1 MEFHSKIQG
10 PELCYRD
17 KPALV
22 ATQRPATNPLLEC
35 GPEAWHF
42 ARPGLGTRDYRFVG
56 NVHEDDPRCSRV
68 DDTTVHADIATR
80 AVGSVC
86 HGLDSFRRM
95 NTAHWRA
102 GSRGVGDALVV
113 ARAYAATVLED
124 VASVAVDVT
133 ECDLRGEIRGL
144 LKPVRQAIDD
154 FVKEIV
160 KFLAAF
166 KLPIDAALAASVG
179 PRKKINFKSNEPT
192 FSCEDD
198 SFRWDDF
205 KRIGHLF
212 ARGAPAPAPQED
224 PTVVVPPSQET
235 TTESKEKEKI
245 DDTAITRER
254 ADGEDDGDL
263 ERERTAKTISDLLRA
278 LLELRAKVDQTKA
291 RTMAEIISSATTRKT
306 S

>member
-10 PELCYRD
+10 PELYRD
-17 KPALV
+17 KPILSTHRRA
-22 ATQRPATNPLLEC
+22 PNPLLEC

-56 NVHEDDPRCSRV
+56 DVHLDDPRCSRV

-95 NTAHWRA
+95 NTARWRT
-102 GSRGVGDALVV
+102 GPHGVGDAFVV
-113 ARAYAATVLED
+113 ARGYAAMVLED
-124 VASVAVDVT
+124 VASVALDVT
-133 ECDLRGEIRGL
+133 ECDLRGEIRHL
-144 LKPVRQAIDD
+144 LKPVRHVLDD

-160 KFLAAF
+160 KFLSAF
-166 KLPIDAALAASVG
+166 KLPIDATLEASLG
-179 PRKKINFKSNEPT
+179 TRKKIDFNAEPTT

-212 ARGAPAPAPQED
+212 GVGAPAPPPLEEDHTEEEEPRDQHRTAPLQEA
-224 PTVVVPPSQET
+224 T
-235 TTESKEKEKI
+235 TSEVSNANTQDECNEE
-245 DDTAITRER
+245 
-254 ADGEDDGDL
+254 DGDL

-278 LLELRAKVDQTKA
+278 LLALRAKVDQTKA
-291 RTMAEIISSATTRKT
+291 RTMAEVISSAVK
-306 S
+306 